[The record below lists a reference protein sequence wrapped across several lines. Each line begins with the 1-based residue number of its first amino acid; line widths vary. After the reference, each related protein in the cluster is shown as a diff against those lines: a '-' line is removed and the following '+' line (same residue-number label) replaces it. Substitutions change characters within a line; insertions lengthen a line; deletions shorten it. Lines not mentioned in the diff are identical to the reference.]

1 MVPNCNRYNVLAGVV
16 YTGCSIWIWDI
27 SYVNY
32 GKARNIKVLSK
43 VPFFIKH
50 AYIYFFDEIFLIGV
64 DDFSPKI
71 VMGGITN
78 MKIDRLFSQF

>member
-1 MVPNCNRYNVLAGVV
+1 M

-27 SYVNY
+27 SYINY
-32 GKARNIKVLSK
+32 GEARNIRLLSK

-71 VMGGITN
+71 VMGGYYEHEN
-78 MKIDRLFSQF
+78 